1 MQLPLNGAVASG
13 ERRPLGQGF
22 MMIVASNGAT
32 KIQCL
37 TTTYS
42 HMGRPHTTIGAETFH
57 C

>member
-1 MQLPLNGAVASG
+1 MALLAPGIKKPEGFA
-13 ERRPLGQGF
+13 LGLSF
-22 MMIVASNGAT
+22 
-32 KIQCL
+32 KCL